1 MPGGRPMSPA
11 SRWPSACA
19 RAMALS
25 CASLIAARIRSST
38 TCFSDGTKIEGSMSS
53 PCNSPLALA
62 VTRTSPAPDSP
73 TTVRVSRV
81 FWNSSTLPCIS
92 RAAVIILPRSPIP
105 AKGFFILLLLVLEG
119 IPFLDRGQPAAG
131 GAVQILGRILGRGR
145 GGFVPDR
152 LDTGAGGGGKDGGDH
167 RVLPR
172 LGLGG
177 GAFGG
182 AGLADG

>member
-1 MPGGRPMSPA
+1 A
-11 SRWPSACA
+11 L
-19 RAMALS
+19 ALS
-25 CASLIAARIRSST
+25 CASLIAARFRSST
-38 TCFSDGTKIEGSMSS
+38 TCFSEGTKIDGSMSIA
-53 PCNSPLALA
+53 CNSPLALA

-73 TTVRVSRV
+73 VTVRVSRV

-105 AKGFFILLLLVLEG
+105 AKGFFIVLLLVLEG

-131 GAVQILGRILGRGR
+131 GAMQILGRVLGQRR

-152 LDTGAGGGGKDGGDH
+152 LDAGAGGGGKDRGDH
-167 RVLPR
+167 RVLHR
-172 LGLGG
+172 LGLGL

-182 AGLADG
+182 PGLA